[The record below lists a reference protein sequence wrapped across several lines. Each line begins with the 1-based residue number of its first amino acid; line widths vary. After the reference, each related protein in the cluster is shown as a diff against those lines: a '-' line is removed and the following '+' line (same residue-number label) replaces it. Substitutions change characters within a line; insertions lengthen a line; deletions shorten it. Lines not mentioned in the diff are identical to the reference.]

1 MIIEIKPLFKNVIE
15 LVQAQ
20 YSNTAKP
27 VWINVNNISDIEQ
40 KELFHEERTIDQV
53 YGLIIERKKFNYYIL
68 KMSSG
73 TEIPI
78 DEEELNKIMNAQK
91 KKIR

>member
-1 MIIEIKPLFKNVIE
+1 MIIEIKPLFKNLIE

-91 KKIR
+91 K

>member
-1 MIIEIKPLFKNVIE
+1 MIIEIKTLFKNVIE

-91 KKIR
+91 K